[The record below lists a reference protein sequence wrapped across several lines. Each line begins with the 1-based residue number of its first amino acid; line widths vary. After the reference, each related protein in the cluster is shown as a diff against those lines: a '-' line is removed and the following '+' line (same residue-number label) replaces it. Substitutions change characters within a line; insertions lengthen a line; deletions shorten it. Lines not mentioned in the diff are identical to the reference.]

1 MKVPHTLVIVFA
13 LVVLSAVTTWIIPA
27 GSFER
32 EIIEVNGV
40 DRTVV
45 INDSFQYDK
54 AIESPQTYEVFTA
67 LYEGFVDKADI
78 IIFILIVGG
87 AFWMLNATQSID
99 VGIHAFLRRLHKIQD
114 KSWIRGIGVDNAIF
128 LMIMTMFSL
137 FGAVF
142 GMSEETIAF
151 TAIFVPL
158 AIKMG
163 YDSIVGVCLC
173 YVSAHVGFAGA
184 FLNPFTVGIAQG
196 LSGLPIFS
204 GIEYRIICWVVLNV
218 IAFTFILLY
227 ARRVRRNPESSPMYK
242 LDKFWRSEDNKNENV
257 SYFRNKGSYIVL
269 FLLTISM
276 SLFSYHYCYTTIK
289 IGFMEVIIP
298 IIPILTALFFIS
310 SLFLL
315 RKSVHFFIMN
325 ILIFTILFLIVG
337 VLGYGWYIM
346 EIAALFLVMGLAAVF
361 AYGMDASMAAK
372 EFVIGC
378 KDILS
383 AGLIVGLAA
392 GIIIILERGHV
403 MDTIMYAVSTTFG
416 EVGRVGSVTVMYTF
430 QTLLNLV
437 MPSGSAK
444 AALTMPI
451 MSIFSDMVNVS
462 RQTTVLAFQFGDGFT
477 NMITP
482 TSGVMMAVIGIA
494 KIPYSV
500 WFKWIFKLVALLFI
514 IGFILLLPTIFFN
527 FNGF

>member
-1 MKVPHTLVIVFA
+1 MKIPHTLVIVFG
-13 LVVLSAVTTWIIPA
+13 LVVISAVLTWIIPA

-32 EIIEVNGV
+32 ETLNINGF

-45 INDSFQYDK
+45 VNDSFRYDEK
-54 AIESPQTYEVFTA
+54 MESPQTYQVFTA
-67 LYEGFVDKADI
+67 LYEGFVNKADI

-99 VGIHAFLRRLHKIQD
+99 VGIYAFLRRLNKIEN
-114 KSWIRGIGVDNAIF
+114 KKWIIGVGVDNLIF
-128 LMIMTMFSL
+128 ILIMTMFSL

-204 GIEYRIICWVVLNV
+204 GIEYRIVCWVILNI
-218 IAFTFILLY
+218 IAFGLILLY
-227 ARRVRRNPESSPMYK
+227 AKRIKKKPELSPVHK
-242 LDKFWRSEDNKNENV
+242 FDKFWRNEEHKNQNIKYFKNRS
-257 SYFRNKGSYIVL
+257 SYFVL
-269 FLLTISM
+269 GLLTLSM
-276 SLFSYHYCYTTIK
+276 AAFSFYYPYTTIVV
-289 IGFMEVIIP
+289 GFEEITLP
-298 IIPILTALFFIS
+298 ALPILTG
-310 SLFLL
+310 LFLVTSLIFL
-315 RKSVHFFIMN
+315 RKSVHFFVMN
-325 ILIFTILFLIVG
+325 ILIFTICYLIVG
-337 VLGYGWYIM
+337 VLGYGWYVM
-346 EIAALFLVMGLAAVF
+346 EISALFLVMGISALLSA
-361 AYGMDASMAAK
+361 GMSADSAAK
-372 EFVIGC
+372 GFVTGC

-392 GIIIILERGHV
+392 GIIIILERGNV
-403 MDTIMYAVSTTFG
+403 MDTIMYTVSTTFG
-416 EVGRVGSVTVMYTF
+416 EIGRVGSVSVMYTF
-430 QTLLNLV
+430 QTLLNLI

-494 KIPYSV
+494 KIPYAV
-500 WFKWIFKLVALLFI
+500 WFKWILKFVLLLFV
-514 IGFILLLPTIFFN
+514 IGFLLLLPTIFFDL
-527 FNGF
+527 NGF